1 MNREVLE
8 GTVSFNALA
17 AASNRII
24 KISARIA
31 TAFGSKQP
39 NSESTMVYW
48 SLQKTVIGSTALAR

>member
-17 AASNRII
+17 ATSNRFI
-24 KISARIA
+24 KISASIA

-39 NSESTMVYW
+39 NSQSGMVYS